1 MTMNGL
7 NPRHETV
14 RLVSERGKGHANSEK
29 NILTIVI
36 DLNRKQIVCN
46 DGDWLSL
53 IYPKKLISL
62 IICKYKYSPFSK
74 SAPFSVQMLT
84 SLRPGLLGHLT
95 DSRKVSNNNNKP
107 LLSIYPSI
115 LKNIIVLMICSFT
128 HHLVIV
134 EICG

>member
-53 IYPKKLISL
+53 INPKKINLTD
-62 IICKYKYSPFSK
+62 SPFSK